1 MHPLPPACRR
11 AIAAVVTLALLS
23 PATAALSSLAIDW
36 PPASYNPDPLP
47 DDLLVPMPCSG
58 AMAFRVIAVGPEPR
72 TLSEGT
78 DFRDLAGPLPLGPNG
93 QGAYLLGKYEVTRL
107 QAAALRAYAQERD
120 CPEPLDPQQVG
131 QEQTRRRAAADQR
144 RPEARIAW
152 YEARGLADDYAAWL
166 RLYGGTY
173 PDCRGL
179 GTGLGTGPCIPRLGG
194 EAAVVRLPTE
204 PEWEYAARG
213 GQAVGAEAFRYPLP
227 PLAEDFARYAWTA
240 ANAGADPWP
249 IGTRLA
255 GPLGLHDLFGNV
267 SEIQHETEPSERG
280 EVFIARGGG
289 YQSQPEQA
297 DSRYRD
303 RFRLYD
309 EQGRGRLSETGLRL
323 LIGAPVDVVAPA
335 GEGAAPPAPDAT
347 LAYLQVQTSVP
358 ASVRLDGTE
367 IGRAGPGQPLRLTD
381 RLPGGH
387 LLLVQADGYRIH
399 SQTLALEAGAWTRVQ
414 ITLELDGER
423 QEAGLSRAQW
433 SEIRDQLTSLG
444 QDPGEPGL
452 FERITGGVPEATRA
466 ALRAFQ
472 QHHGLPPDGYATD
485 RTRAALAEAIAAQ
498 VAEAEAAR
506 IAAEERRRGERE
518 EAARRAQEAAKRQA
532 EAEAKRQAEE
542 AARLAEVQAKRRA
555 KEAAAKATPKA
566 FSVFRDRLEDG
577 SEGPQMVALPGGRF
591 QMGSPPSEPG
601 RVDDER
607 QHEVRVAAFAIGRT
621 EVTFDEY
628 DAFAKATGRGR
639 PGDRGWG
646 RGRRPVINVSWHDA
660 TAYAEWL
667 SEQTGKAYRLPTE
680 AQWEYAARAGTQTP
694 FWTGECI
701 HTDQANYNGNYDYN
715 SCGAKSG
722 VYRGKTLPVA
732 SLEPNPWGLYHMLG
746 NVGEWTCSGYAKDY
760 KGSEG
765 CIPPERKN
773 NANPPRGV
781 RGGSWNYLPRDVR
794 AAIRGWLAPQDRLDY
809 VGLRLARTLTP

>member
-485 RTRAALAEAIAAQ
+485 RTRAALAEA
-498 VAEAEAAR
+498 
-506 IAAEERRRGERE
+506 
-518 EAARRAQEAAKRQA
+518 
-532 EAEAKRQAEE
+532 
-542 AARLAEVQAKRRA
+542 QAKRRA
-555 KEAAAKATPKA
+555 GVDHNSGHPSNRPRHLTGNRLIAQALHLLIPTIILLVLAGFMIKARRAEEAAAKATPKP
-566 FSVFRDRLEDG
+566 FSIFRDRLKDG
-577 SEGPQMVALPGGRF
+577 SEGPQMVTLPGGRF
-591 QMGSPPSEPG
+591 QMGSPASELE
-601 RVDDER
+601 RYDDER

-628 DAFAKATGRGR
+628 DAFAKATGRER
-639 PGDRGWG
+639 PDDTGWG

-701 HTDQANYNGNYDYN
+701 HTDQANYDGNYDYN

-722 VYRGKTLPVA
+722 VDRGKTLPVA
-732 SLEPNPWGLYHMLG
+732 SLEPNPWGLYDMLG
-746 NVGEWTCSGYAKDY
+746 NVWEWTCSGYDSDY
-760 KGSEG
+760 GGDEQRCIGNKRAGS
-765 CIPPERKN
+765 RSL
-773 NANPPRGV
+773 
-781 RGGSWNYLPRDVR
+781 RGGSWYNSPRRAR
-794 AAIRGWLAPQDRLDY
+794 AASRDRDRPVDRGDY
-809 VGLRLARTLTP
+809 LGVRLAQDSL